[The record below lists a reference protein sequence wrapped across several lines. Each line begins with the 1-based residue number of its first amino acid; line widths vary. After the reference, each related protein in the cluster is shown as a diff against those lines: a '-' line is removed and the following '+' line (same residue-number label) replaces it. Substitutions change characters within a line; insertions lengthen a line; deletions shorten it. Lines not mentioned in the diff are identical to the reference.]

1 MDSLYKAPEAI
12 IRDTDVQAKTMWKV
26 FAWITLLLEPL
37 SVYLLLSM
45 PEVAMV
51 EVIAEVVVYGF
62 IILGLFGFAYD
73 KRFLSRHFWM
83 LLIPVGGLYD
93 IFSLGWDFDTPLEGY
108 LTGGLVAVVWLVPTY
123 FQYLALYRY
132 SARSSQIWI
141 LPPQCFSPIDG

>member
-73 KRFLSRHFWM
+73 KRFLSRFFWM

-93 IFSLGWDFDTPLEGY
+93 IYEIFSLGWDFETALEGY
-108 LTGGLVAVVWLVPTY
+108 LTAGFVAVVWLVPSY
-123 FQYLALYRY
+123 FQYSALYRY
-132 SARSSQIWI
+132 SARSSHIWI
-141 LPPQCFSPIDG
+141 